1 MSGSGRVGSS
11 ATRSAQELMGQDA
24 VAIATLE
31 SSSSEGDMTWED
43 FLASTDESGDTASA
57 ATATVASAT
66 SLGTRR
72 PKQPPLLP
80 GTLPPA
86 GMRVVAN
93 TNGGSALERRPPPPA
108 QPPHPSTSMSR
119 EAPLPSHNG
128 LATVKVKETA
138 GGFSTGLMSWG
149 KSKAVNI
156 ESDDSAPESAGS
168 DHGGGVGGMKQ
179 VI

>member
-11 ATRSAQELMGQDA
+11 TTRSAQDDS
-24 VAIATLE
+24 AIAALE

-43 FLASTDESGDTASA
+43 FLASTDESGDTAPA
-57 ATATVASAT
+57 ATATVPSAT
-66 SLGTRR
+66 SLETRR

-86 GMRVVAN
+86 GVRVGAN
-93 TNGGSALERRPPPPA
+93 TNGRSALERRPPPPA
-108 QPPHPSTSMSR
+108 QSSHPSTSMSR
-119 EAPLPSHNG
+119 EAPMHSHNG
-128 LATVKVKETA
+128 LATVKAKETV

-149 KSKAVNI
+149 KSKPVNM
-156 ESDDSAPESAGS
+156 ESDESAPESVGS
-168 DHGGGVGGMKQ
+168 DNGGGVGGMKQ